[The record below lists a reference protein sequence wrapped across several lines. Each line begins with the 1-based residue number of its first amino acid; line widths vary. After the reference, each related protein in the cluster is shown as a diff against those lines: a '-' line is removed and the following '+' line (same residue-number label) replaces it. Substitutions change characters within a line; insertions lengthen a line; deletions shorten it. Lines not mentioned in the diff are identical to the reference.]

1 MAEII
6 VNEMPKAPWECPL
19 SKQNRDGEWICS
31 KYDCECNI
39 DMCDLLK
46 PITDYV
52 FDFEERIEQYYKE
65 NSVGRYWK

>member
-1 MAEII
+1 MEII
-6 VNEMPKAPWECPL
+6 VTDMPKLPCQCPL

-46 PITDYV
+46 PIGDC
-52 FDFEERIEQYYKE
+52 FKEEIIRSLQ
-65 NSVGRYWK
+65 

>member
-1 MAEII
+1 MEII
-6 VNEMPKAPWECPL
+6 VTEMPELPCQCPL

-46 PITDYV
+46 PANVY
-52 FDFEERIEQYYKE
+52 FKEEMIR
-65 NSVGRYWK
+65 SLR